1 MVGFLIR
8 YVGGAPSNSFALPSR
23 LSSLPFTSRAFSH
36 HDIFVPPVSADV
48 PGSRLSGRHPRH
60 QPLREGGPCA
70 VVGAR
75 HRPRGAD
82 HIAGTTRRTGLSEAS
97 AFLNDRPPLATVSAR
112 AVVNEQRGY
121 TAFALELRPSAT
133 ATTDDEAGGRTGMPI
148 TFAAD
153 DRTWSPRSRNVS
165 VRDTAVVVVLRRAQ
179 FAALAAASRA
189 EVRMK
194 GWEARLPAA
203 LRGQMARI
211 EGICTRRPL
220 GCVPAD
226 RR

>member
-1 MVGFLIR
+1 MIF
-8 YVGGAPSNSFALPSR
+8 SSR
-23 LSSLPFTSRAFSH
+23 LSPRMCLAAVCLGGILVTSPCGRAAHAQSSAPDTARAALITSQERPGGRPFRSE
-36 HDIFVPPVSADV
+36 
-48 PGSRLSGRHPRH
+48 RHVLTHTP
-60 QPLREGGPCA
+60 
-70 VVGAR
+70 
-75 HRPRGAD
+75 
-82 HIAGTTRRTGLSEAS
+82 SEAS
-97 AFLNDRPPLATVSAR
+97 AFLNDRTPLATVSAR

-133 ATTDDEAGGRTGMPI
+133 ATTDDEVGGRTGMPI

-153 DRTWSPRSRNVS
+153 DRTWSPRSRNES